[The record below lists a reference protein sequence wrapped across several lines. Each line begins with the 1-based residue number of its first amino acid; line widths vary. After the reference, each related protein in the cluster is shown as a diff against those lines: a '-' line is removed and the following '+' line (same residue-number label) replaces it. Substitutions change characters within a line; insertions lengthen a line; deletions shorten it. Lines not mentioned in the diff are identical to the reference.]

1 MEYLYICIDF
11 SFGESYYSTDFYERL
26 KMRKTAITTLTL
38 LVFLCSLLPAQNAN
52 NETYIKAMTTPDP
65 NQKAQLLKEYVTNNR
80 GAQYENFACAELTLL
95 TYNGKTAAD
104 TIKYGER
111 ALELGGLDPFQKCR
125 VLITVAN
132 MYVSQSQNLPKVSNY
147 ATQIIQTAKANKNN
161 ELASAATWNQFV
173 GGGSYLKGQALEK
186 TKNYKGAVD
195 AYINAYNI
203 LKSPQIISNSKKL
216 GKVLYDGKAYKDA
229 EKALKIAATNGKDFA
244 SIYLYANAL
253 NKNGKL
259 EDALSNYKMAY
270 MKQKSGAIAFN
281 IGIILAK
288 KAGKNASFTDEAL
301 KYLLDASF
309 LSKANSKK
317 AMQMAESLYF
327 LSKKDL
333 KYNENVQ
340 ELQQRSK
347 KLEDLTKDFN
357 DKYGEKEEEDLSDGE
372 KSKMESMLK
381 QIDAEQEAVKRLA
394 AETQAALQGFQQLLE
409 KAKQRLGI
417 Q

>member
-1 MEYLYICIDF
+1 
-11 SFGESYYSTDFYERL
+11 
-26 KMRKTAITTLTL
+26 MRKTAIATLTL

-65 NQKAQLLKEYVTNNR
+65 NQKAQLLKEYVTNNP
-80 GAQYENFACAELTLL
+80 GAQYENFACAELCTLQ
-95 TYNGKTAAD
+95 YNGKTAAE
-104 TIKYGER
+104 TIQYGER
-111 ALELGGLDPFQKCR
+111 ALELGGLDALKKCQ
-125 VLITVAN
+125 VLIMVAN
-132 MYVSQSQNLPKVSNY
+132 LYVSQGQILPKASDY
-147 ATQIIQTAKANKNN
+147 ATQAVQVAKANKNSD
-161 ELASAATWNQFV
+161 LAPATTWNQLI
-173 GGGSYLKGQALEK
+173 GAGAYLQGQALEK
-186 TKNYKGAVD
+186 TKNYSGAVD
-195 AYINAYNI
+195 AYIDAYNI
-203 LKSPQIISNSKKL
+203 LKIPQIIQNLKQL
-216 GKVLYDGKAYKDA
+216 GKALYDGKAYKDA

-253 NKNGKL
+253 NKNGKT
-259 EDALSNYKMAY
+259 EEALSNYKQAY

-288 KAGKNASFTDEAL
+288 KAEKNASFTDEAL

-309 LSKANSKK
+309 LSQDNSKK

-340 ELQQRSK
+340 EFQQRSK
-347 KLEDLTKDFN
+347 KLEDLTNAFN
-357 DKYGEKEEEDLSDGE
+357 AKFGEKEEEDLTDSE
-372 KSKMESMLK
+372 KSEMASMLK
-381 QIDAEQEAVKRLA
+381 QIEAEQEAVKKLE

-409 KAKQRLGI
+409 KTKQRLGI